1 MVAFQMREGSKFWF
15 PCALGRKVRVDEA
28 GTRPTVAFLGA
39 SWEFRVV
46 VHMRSENWIIP
57 QWVGA
62 KDKDGRITLPD
73 FQGFVGR
80 MGGGRRS
87 CRMHSVE

>member
-1 MVAFQMREGSKFWF
+1 MEFL
-15 PCALGRKVRVDEA
+15 LGLR
-28 GTRPTVAFLGA
+28 
-39 SWEFRVV
+39 
-46 VHMRSENWIIP
+46 
-57 QWVGA
+57 VGA

-87 CRMHSVE
+87 CGMHSVEGDLDIGKACPFFPFIREVCNSCSSTGGCEYPQAARISQSSTV

>member
-1 MVAFQMREGSKFWF
+1 MEFL
-15 PCALGRKVRVDEA
+15 LG
-28 GTRPTVAFLGA
+28 L
-39 SWEFRVV
+39 
-46 VHMRSENWIIP
+46 
-57 QWVGA
+57 WVGA